1 MTPCD
6 LSAVHTKSSSSRPRT
21 GPRSP
26 GRGRAHAGA
35 GGCAKSTRTDPSRRR
50 LSRGASRQPSY
61 EIFAATTKIRGVRER
76 SAPSDL
82 SERSACVTS
91 RQSRQPRPWTVRA
104 GANCPGRWAAR
115 ARCGAGGVVSGDTV
129 RGPRTSRQP
138 RAAGSS
144 EPGRVGLRAL
154 GQGANA
160 KKWPVEKVLP
170 PEKVAL
176 LLSLPRSAKRPRLH
190 NSATSCQ

>member
-1 MTPCD
+1 M
-6 LSAVHTKSSSSRPRT
+6 
-21 GPRSP
+21 
-26 GRGRAHAGA
+26 
-35 GGCAKSTRTDPSRRR
+35 
-50 LSRGASRQPSY
+50 
-61 EIFAATTKIRGVRER
+61 
-76 SAPSDL
+76 
-82 SERSACVTS
+82 
-91 RQSRQPRPWTVRA
+91 
-104 GANCPGRWAAR
+104 
-115 ARCGAGGVVSGDTV
+115 SGDTV

-176 LLSLPRSAKRPRLH
+176 LLSLPRSAMWPRLQTAA
-190 NSATSCQ
+190 SEAAPGSL